1 MFEGLASL
9 VLLGI
14 FVVAA
19 VVVWLAGVQLSNTT
33 DVLSDRFGLGQ
44 ALGGV
49 IVLAIATNLPE
60 IAITVS
66 AALGGNVDVA
76 IGNILG
82 GIALQTV
89 VLVALDFA
97 GRHRAL
103 PLTARVGSLDG
114 VLSGLLVIAVLT
126 LAILGHQ
133 FPADFTFARLTP
145 DVVLITVAWLAGIW
159 VLSKGRTGLPW
170 QPKATAHGGRQGQG
184 DDGAQEGAEK
194 KDDRGQDGKGTDT
207 GGKDQQR
214 RGDQDQQGQSQQGK
228 QQGTARVG
236 LIFGVAALA
245 TLVAGVVLERSG
257 GVLADRFGLSGVLF
271 GATILAAATAIPE
284 LATGLTAVRLGDDE
298 LAIGDIFG
306 GNAFLPV
313 LFLVAGLITGQAILP
328 HAQKS
333 DIYLAAVDSLLTVIY
348 LYGLLFRPQ
357 RRVLGMGIDSLLVF
371 LCYLLGIAGLFAVSR
386 GG

>member
-1 MFEGLASL
+1 MFGGLGSV

-19 VVVWLAGVQLSNTT
+19 VVVWLAGVRLSNTT

-49 IVLAIATNLPE
+49 IMLAIATNLPE

-66 AALGGNVDVA
+66 AALGGDVGVA

-89 VLVALDFA
+89 VLAALDFA
-97 GRHRAL
+97 GRRQRSF
-103 PLTARVGSLDG
+103 PLTARIGSLEG
-114 VLSGLLVIAVLT
+114 ALSGLLVIAVLT

-133 FPADFTFARLTP
+133 FPADLTFARLTP
-145 DVVLITVAWLAGIW
+145 DVVLIAIVWLVGVW
-159 VLSKGRTGLPW
+159 LLSKGRTGLPW
-170 QPKATAHGGRQGQG
+170 QPKGAGQGQG
-184 DDGAQEGAEK
+184 RAQGDDKGP
-194 KDDRGQDGKGTDT
+194 DGKGEGEQGEGDKGQQET
-207 GGKDQQR
+207 GQRGKEQQ
-214 RGDQDQQGQSQQGK
+214 S
-228 QQGTARVG
+228 TARAG
-236 LIFGVAALA
+236 LIFGAAALA
-245 TLVAGVVLERSG
+245 TLVAGVILERSG
-257 GVLADRFGLSGVLF
+257 SVLADRFGLSGVLF

-284 LATGLTAVRLGDDE
+284 LATGLTAVRHGDDE

-328 HAQKS
+328 RAQRS
-333 DIYLAAVDSLLTVIY
+333 DIYLAAVGILLTVIY

-357 RRVLGMGIDSLLVF
+357 RRVLGLGLDSLLVVV
-371 LCYLLGIAGLFAVSR
+371 CYLLGIAGLFVVSQ

>member
-1 MFEGLASL
+1 MFDGLGSP

-14 FVVAA
+14 FVIAA
-19 VVVWLAGVQLSNTT
+19 AVVWLAGVRLSNTT
-33 DVLSDRFGLGQ
+33 DVLSERLGLGQ

-89 VLVALDFA
+89 VLAALDFA
-97 GRHRAL
+97 GRRRRAL
-103 PLTARVGSLDG
+103 PLTARVGSLEG
-114 VLSGLLVIAVLT
+114 ALSGLLVVAVLT

-133 FPADFTFARLTP
+133 FPPDLTFARLTP
-145 DVVLITVAWLAGIW
+145 DVVLIAIVWLAGVW
-159 VLSKGRTGLPW
+159 LLSKGRTGLPW
-170 QPKATAHGGRQGQG
+170 QPKATGPEQGQG
-184 DDGAQEGAEK
+184 RERDRAGGDESEGAQ
-194 KDDRGQDGKGTDT
+194 
-207 GGKDQQR
+207 GGGDKDQSG
-214 RGDQDQQGQSQQGK
+214 RGQQGQDKRS
-228 QQGTARVG
+228 TARVG
-236 LIFGVAALA
+236 LIFGAAALA

-257 GVLADRFGLSGVLF
+257 DVLANHFGLSGILF

-284 LATGLTAVRLGDDE
+284 LATGLTAVRKGEDE

-313 LFLVAGLITGQAILP
+313 LFLLAGLITGQAILP
-328 HAQKS
+328 RAQKS
-333 DIYLAAVDSLLTVIY
+333 DIYLAAVGILLTVIY

-357 RRVLGMGIDSLLVF
+357 RRVLGLGLDSLLVIF
-371 LCYLLGIAGLFAVSR
+371 CYLLGIAGLFAVS
-386 GG
+386 GGG